1 MYTLQTILRELFI
14 LLSVHAL
21 VLVTG
26 CVGGK
31 SVKASKIK
39 NVKRDPC
46 KQEIKSIFRIKSN
59 AA

>member
-39 NVKRDPC
+39 NVKRDRVNR
-46 KQEIKSIFRIKSN
+46 KLKVFFV
-59 AA
+59 